1 MIVILDKYQ
10 FLSSFYI
17 LIGTPVRITT
27 PGGTIVRPGTPQALQ
42 AKQIIVQNTG
52 PRIQASP
59 TGGHIIRMVKT
70 GQPMVS
76 PCNCI
81 FRQVILGHES

>member
-1 MIVILDKYQ
+1 LISVYI
-10 FLSSFYI
+10 FL
-17 LIGTPVRITT
+17 GTPVRITT

-42 AKQIIVQNTG
+42 AKQIKMQNPG
-52 PRIQASP
+52 PQIQASP

-76 PCNCI
+76 PRNCI
-81 FRQVILGHES
+81 F